1 MASCEITEDR
11 SWGRKLCAQALY
23 FAVQQGSSRQNPW
36 PRTYWSGKHPHHL
49 LAMNLTIQGSASIV
63 NHTPTFISTHAIVSI
78 SIIICTILVVEDCH
92 CYFWASQRKSY
103 SIVSTLNVNISPL
116 AHGKLVSL
124 ISTYCCST
132 YYQYHHHINI
142 NININVNNNVNINIK
157 MVIIAIIITIK
168 QSIII
173 IIVFINPYCTS
184 TMSFNILLLN
194 IMVAIN
200 NLYYHCYH
208 CHYFKDA
215 ILWILCC
222 IVLTI
227 TMIMI
232 ITSMLPSNY
241 YG

>member
-1 MASCEITEDR
+1 
-11 SWGRKLCAQALY
+11 
-23 FAVQQGSSRQNPW
+23 
-36 PRTYWSGKHPHHL
+36 
-49 LAMNLTIQGSASIV
+49 MNLTIQGSASIV

-78 SIIICTILVVEDCH
+78 IIIIICTILVVEDCH

-142 NININVNNNVNINIK
+142 NINVNINIK
-157 MVIIAIIITIK
+157 MVIIAIIIPIK

-173 IIVFINPYCTS
+173 IIVIINPYCSS

-200 NLYYHCYH
+200 KFYYHCYH

-232 ITSMLPSNY
+232 IITMLPSNY